1 MWMTSRFL
9 LVAVALPSVATFQ
22 LSGLRSIGASGPRNV
37 RAMRARASKNG
48 ERDSPR
54 ADATDELVAAVAR
67 GADAPYSPPER
78 ERIAQLVGALERR
91 AANASAGTGMLAD
104 PRLLGN
110 WGVQYVLDASGST
123 RSPVG
128 GPFRGTRLGRLLFR
142 PTGLYQ
148 NLLEGA
154 TIVNL
159 LRFRFLGIIPGSVTL
174 RGRFAR
180 ATDADYADARDSWV
194 RRRAR
199 RAAAAARGGAAAEP
213 EPDDD
218 PLLAAWRRE
227 LVAESTVAARFE
239 RPVLAL
245 GRAAGALGPELSRA
259 VVLLDTTF
267 LDARVRLGR
276 NREGTRFVCVRTA
289 DSAAE
294 GWRLPLARA
303 STAARDALRLALS
316 MAIVLLIAK
325 RTAFAA
331 ALRLPRAVWAHAP
344 GGVVL

>member
-128 GPFRGTRLGRLLFR
+128 GPFRGTRLGRLVFR
-142 PTGLYQ
+142 TTGLYQ
-148 NLLEGA
+148 NLLDDGA

-159 LRFRFLGIIPGSVTL
+159 LRFRFLGIVPGSVTL

-180 ATDADYADARDSWV
+180 ATDADYADALDGWV
-194 RRRAR
+194 RRLPRCGQARSGSAVRRGRRAR
-199 RAAAAARGGAAAEP
+199 FLDG
-213 EPDDD
+213 
-218 PLLAAWRRE
+218 
-227 LVAESTVAARFE
+227 SARFRNE
-239 RPVLAL
+239 
-245 GRAAGALGPELSRA
+245 S
-259 VVLLDTTF
+259 
-267 LDARVRLGR
+267 AR
-276 NREGTRFVCVRTA
+276 F
-289 DSAAE
+289 
-294 GWRLPLARA
+294 LARA
-303 STAARDALRLALS
+303 
-316 MAIVLLIAK
+316 
-325 RTAFAA
+325 
-331 ALRLPRAVWAHAP
+331 
-344 GGVVL
+344 

>member
-1 MWMTSRFL
+1 MTRALFIAVL
-9 LVAVALPSVATFQ
+9 PFAAVALQP
-22 LSGLRSIGASGPRNV
+22 GIGPRRFRVSRLRESNG
-37 RAMRARASKNG
+37 AR
-48 ERDSPR
+48 DTLC
-54 ADATDELVAAVAR
+54 ADATDELIDAVAR
-67 GADAPYSPPER
+67 GADAPYSPLER
-78 ERIAQLVGALERR
+78 ERIAQLVGTLERQ
-91 AANASAGTGMLAD
+91 AANLSAGFLAD
-104 PRLLGN
+104 DRLLGN
-110 WGVQYVLDASGST
+110 WGVQYVLDSSGST

-218 PLLAAWRRE
+218 SLLAAWRRE

-325 RTAFAA
+325 RTAVAA
-331 ALRLPRAVWAHAP
+331 VLRLPRLAWAHAP
-344 GGVVL
+344 GGVVV